1 MSNLLGPRDEN
12 GIPVPM
18 TVDESIASMKASLLK
33 KIKRSAYV
41 YRVDCGGCNGCEIE
55 IFATLSP
62 LFDAERFGI
71 KVVPSPR
78 HADILLF
85 TGAVTRAMR
94 SPALRAWQS
103 APDPKICISYGAC
116 GNSGGI
122 FHDLYCVWG
131 GTDKIVPVDVYIPGC
146 PPTPAATLYGFAMA
160 LGLLEQ
166 KIHARVPGE
175 QDERPTELLHP
186 DMVQPLR
193 VRIDRE
199 ARRLAGYRYG
209 RQIADDYMRLLGQ
222 GDSRWCALAGGG
234 KESAPDRD
242 RHPSEPGGRGSAYP
256 MSETVVFSQLSR
268 KFIDE
273 NDATPD
279 QAQQVVYY
287 SLAIGHH
294 LGVID
299 CLEAALSCP
308 WQAYLAWIAT
318 LEEGSTARRKMEG
331 VPKYGEIVIDSN
343 HVTMLAN
350 AFDKAQARQTP
361 EQQAWSKTLLSMLH
375 DIHQESAIYLMVRRL
390 RD

>member
-1 MSNLLGPRDEN
+1 MSNLLGPRDAN

-131 GTDKIVPVDVYIPGC
+131 GTDKIVPVDVYITAARQRQ
-146 PPTPAATLYGFAMA
+146 PPRCTA
-160 LGLLEQ
+160 LQ
-166 KIHARVPGE
+166 WR
-175 QDERPTELLHP
+175 
-186 DMVQPLR
+186 
-193 VRIDRE
+193 
-199 ARRLAGYRYG
+199 
-209 RQIADDYMRLLGQ
+209 
-222 GDSRWCALAGGG
+222 
-234 KESAPDRD
+234 SACW
-242 RHPSEPGGRGSAYP
+242 
-256 MSETVVFSQLSR
+256 SR
-268 KFIDE
+268 KF
-273 NDATPD
+273 TP
-279 QAQQVVYY
+279 VGRV
-287 SLAIGHH
+287 SRMNNRRRSCMAIWCSRC
-294 LGVID
+294 V
-299 CLEAALSCP
+299 
-308 WQAYLAWIAT
+308 
-318 LEEGSTARRKMEG
+318 
-331 VPKYGEIVIDSN
+331 
-343 HVTMLAN
+343 
-350 AFDKAQARQTP
+350 
-361 EQQAWSKTLLSMLH
+361 
-375 DIHQESAIYLMVRRL
+375 
-390 RD
+390 

>member
-1 MSNLLGPRDEN
+1 MSELLGPRNEQ
-12 GIPVPM
+12 GMPVPV

-62 LFDAERFGI
+62 IFDTERFGI

-94 SPALRAWQS
+94 SPALRAWES

-146 PPTPAATLYGFAMA
+146 PPSPAATLYGFAMA

-166 KIHARVPGE
+166 KIHAREPGALDN
-175 QDERPTELLHP
+175 QPAELLHP
-186 DMVQPLR
+186 EMVQPLR
-193 VRIDRE
+193 VRIDRA

-209 RQIADDYMRLLGQ
+209 RQIADDFMRHLIE
-222 GDSRWCALAGGG
+222 GDASVARWLA
-234 KESAPDRD
+234 
-242 RHPSEPGGRGSAYP
+242 H
-256 MSETVVFSQLSR
+256 
-268 KFIDE
+268 E
-273 NDATPD
+273 NDPR
-279 QAQQVVYY
+279 
-287 SLAIGHH
+287 LN
-294 LGVID
+294 
-299 CLEAALSCP
+299 
-308 WQAYLAWIAT
+308 
-318 LEEGSTARRKMEG
+318 
-331 VPKYGEIVIDSN
+331 EIV
-343 HVTMLAN
+343 AN
-350 AFDKAQARQTP
+350 LI
-361 EQQAWSKTLLSMLH
+361 EVVG
-375 DIHQESAIYLMVRRL
+375 QERV
-390 RD
+390 

>member
-1 MSNLLGPRDEN
+1 MSTLLGPRDEN

-94 SPALRAWQS
+94 SRRCAPGSRRRIRRSVSPTAPAA
-103 APDPKICISYGAC
+103 G
-116 GNSGGI
+116 GGI

-166 KIHARVPGE
+166 KIHARLPGE
-175 QDERPTELLHP
+175 LDEQPTELLHA

-222 GDSRWCALAGGG
+222 GDSQVLRWLEAEKDPRLT
-234 KESAPDRD
+234 EIVT
-242 RHPSEPGGRGSAYP
+242 H
-256 MSETVVFSQLSR
+256 L
-268 KFIDE
+268 
-273 NDATPD
+273 N
-279 QAQQVVYY
+279 QVVEGRV
-287 SLAIGHH
+287 SDERDG
-294 LGVID
+294 GV
-299 CLEAALSCP
+299 
-308 WQAYLAWIAT
+308 Q
-318 LEEGSTARRKMEG
+318 
-331 VPKYGEIVIDSN
+331 
-343 HVTMLAN
+343 
-350 AFDKAQARQTP
+350 
-361 EQQAWSKTLLSMLH
+361 
-375 DIHQESAIYLMVRRL
+375 SAEP
-390 RD
+390 

>member
-1 MSNLLGPRDEN
+1 MNNLLGPRDAN
-12 GIPVPM
+12 GLPVP
-18 TVDESIASMKASLLK
+18 VSVEESIASLKASLLK

-55 IFATLSP
+55 IFAALTP

-166 KIHARVPGE
+166 KIHARPASE
-175 QDERPTELLHP
+175 QDLQPARILHST
-186 DMVQPLR
+186 MVQPLR
-193 VRIDRE
+193 VRIDRA

-209 RQIADDYMRLLGQ
+209 RQIADSYMDKLTSGSGAVQQWLL
-222 GDSRWCALAGGG
+222 
-234 KESAPDRD
+234 E
-242 RHPSEPGGRGSAYP
+242 
-256 MSETVVFSQLSR
+256 
-268 KFIDE
+268 E
-273 NDATPD
+273 NDPRLT
-279 QAQQVVYY
+279 
-287 SLAIGHH
+287 
-294 LGVID
+294 
-299 CLEAALSCP
+299 
-308 WQAYLAWIAT
+308 
-318 LEEGSTARRKMEG
+318 
-331 VPKYGEIVIDSN
+331 EIVTHLEN
-343 HVTMLAN
+343 LVQME
-350 AFDKAQARQTP
+350 R
-361 EQQAWSKTLLSMLH
+361 
-375 DIHQESAIYLMVRRL
+375 V
-390 RD
+390 

>member
-1 MSNLLGPRDEN
+1 MSTLLGPRDEN

-103 APDPKICISYGAC
+103 TPDPKICISYGAC

-166 KIHARVPGE
+166 KIHARLPGE
-175 QDERPTELLHP
+175 LDEQPTELLHA

-199 ARRLAGYRYG
+199 ARRLAGYCYG

-222 GDSRWCALAGGG
+222 GDSQVLRWLEAEKDPRLT
-234 KESAPDRD
+234 EIVT
-242 RHPSEPGGRGSAYP
+242 H
-256 MSETVVFSQLSR
+256 L
-268 KFIDE
+268 
-273 NDATPD
+273 N
-279 QAQQVVYY
+279 QVV
-287 SLAIGHH
+287 
-294 LGVID
+294 
-299 CLEAALSCP
+299 
-308 WQAYLAWIAT
+308 
-318 LEEGSTARRKMEG
+318 EGARIR
-331 VPKYGEIVIDSN
+331 
-343 HVTMLAN
+343 
-350 AFDKAQARQTP
+350 
-361 EQQAWSKTLLSMLH
+361 
-375 DIHQESAIYLMVRRL
+375 
-390 RD
+390 